1 MSNAAGTEILAATIA
16 QRHYIDG
23 ESKSEIA
30 DSLGLSRFKV
40 ARLLELS
47 VREGII
53 RFHISTPDAFNPE
66 LSEAIRK
73 KFGLRR
79 AVVINVSD
87 EELDASSL
95 RQQLGKAAASVLGE
109 TVTEKDI
116 LGIGW
121 GRTLNAMAGELTD
134 IACCPVVQMGGMAGS
149 LHGNSLDLV
158 RQVSLAGGGKAY
170 PLFVP
175 LIVPEAATATSLRGQ
190 PEVRAAFELFDS
202 ITVAAV
208 AIGSWSPPDSQ
219 MMEAVAKADQMA
231 LLSKGVCAEVLA
243 TPIKEDGSVVTDL
256 DSRTIALSIEQL
268 RQIREVILVAGGSSK
283 VRAIKAV
290 MAAGVGTT
298 LVTDSVVAQK
308 LLHSDSGHV

>member
-1 MSNAAGTEILAATIA
+1 MSTTVGTAILAATIA

-23 ESKSEIA
+23 ESKSDIA
-30 DSLGLSRFKV
+30 ENLGMSRFKV

-53 RFHISTPDAFNPE
+53 RFQISTPDAFNPE

-73 KFGLRR
+73 QFGLRR
-79 AVVINVSD
+79 AVIIDVPKD
-87 EELDASSL
+87 QLAPEAL
-95 RQQLGKAAASVLGE
+95 RQRLGAAAASVLSE

-158 RQVSLAGGGKAY
+158 RQVTLAGGGEAY

-175 LIVPEAATATSLRGQ
+175 LIVPDAATASSLKRQ
-190 PEVRAAFELFDS
+190 PEVQAAFELFDS
-202 ITVAAV
+202 ITVATV
-208 AIGSWSPPDSQ
+208 AIGSWSPLDSQ
-219 MMEAVAKADQMA
+219 MMEAVAESDQKA

-243 TPIKEDGSVVTDL
+243 TPIKEDGTAVLDL
-256 DSRTIALSIEQL
+256 DSRTIALSIDQL
-268 RQIREVILVAGGSSK
+268 RRIREVILVAGGPSK
-283 VRAIKAV
+283 ARAIKAV

-298 LVTDSVVAQK
+298 LVTDSFVARK
-308 LLHSDSGHV
+308 LLGLAHDS